1 MQLNYKQSVEIAEEE
16 VINNVLDF
24 NKYELINKRVI
35 EDIVTIG
42 IGSVKTSFNKAEG
55 VTIDYVNPSNLV
67 YSYTNDP
74 NFQDLYYVGEIKS
87 ITIPELKKEFP
98 NLTNQELEDYTKISW

>member
-42 IGSVKTSFNKAEG
+42 IGAVKTSFNKAEG
-55 VTIDYVNPSNLV
+55 VTIDYVNPSNFA
-67 YSYTNDP
+67 Y
-74 NFQDLYYVGEIKS
+74 I
-87 ITIPELKKEFP
+87 I
-98 NLTNQELEDYTKISW
+98 